1 MRRIAT
7 LTLVLLVTI
16 TSTGCGSLR
25 MFGSGNAASARDSAA
40 KALNMTTK
48 AGVAI
53 MTLAGAAY
61 QAGAW
66 GAPGSPRAEDV
77 RSKLEGESVRLSTA
91 LTAWADAL
99 EANKD
104 TGPYE
109 LVVATALA
117 VITALLPPKT
127 AVLMTGPEITD
138 GSQTAYAMS
147 LACPETYMMGGSR

>member
-1 MRRIAT
+1 MRRIAMT
-7 LTLVLLVTI
+7 LILLLAT
-16 TSTGCGSLR
+16 TASTGCGMS
-25 MFGSGNAASARDSAA
+25 MFGSGRVVSARDSAA

-66 GAPGSPRAEDV
+66 GPPGSPRAEDV
-77 RSKLEGESVRLSTA
+77 RSKLEAESVRLSTA

-127 AVLMTGPEITD
+127 TDNLSGPEITD
-138 GSQTAYAMS
+138 GTQPAYAMS
-147 LACPETYMMGGSR
+147 LACPDTYMIGGSR